1 MFMRVPEESLDD
13 FTNIDATRKPAE
25 PPPVQLLRLSGR
37 FEALKPLARSTD
49 RSERSSAT
57 GSRSVRP
64 APSPVANRLSWYHR
78 SVAFSSGLAVIAL
91 IVGII
96 ASFYTP
102 TEPAG
107 FQSGLDINRQSEE
120 PLASAKESEEM
131 PASAIHP
138 DTSAFLPSTTASG
151 AYDKPHAVRSTIRR
165 RLPRPIRAY
174 YRPRQLARTSHI
186 VMSSFV
192 PTTLIIYIE
201 NGEVKSRIERQLTSG
216 RKTS

>member
-1 MFMRVPEESLDD
+1 MRVPEENLDD

-25 PPPVQLLRLSGR
+25 PPPVRSLRLSGR

-49 RSERSSAT
+49 RAERSSAT

-64 APSPVANRLSWYHR
+64 APSPGANRLSWYHR
-78 SVAFSSGLAVIAL
+78 SVAFNVGIAVIAL

-96 ASFYTP
+96 ASIYTP
-102 TEPAG
+102 PEPAG
-107 FQSGLDINRQSEE
+107 FQSDLVMDRQSEE
-120 PLASAKESEEM
+120 MLASANE
-131 PASAIHP
+131 P

-151 AYDKPHAVRSTIRR
+151 SYDKPYAVRSTVRQ
-165 RLPRPIRAY
+165 RLPRPLRAY
-174 YRPRQLARTSHI
+174 YRPRQLARTSHL

-201 NGEVKSRIERQLTSG
+201 NGEIKTRIEPQLTSG

>member
-1 MFMRVPEESLDD
+1 MRVPEESLDD

-25 PPPVQLLRLSGR
+25 PPPVRLLRLSGR
-37 FEALKPLARSTD
+37 FKALTPLARSAD
-49 RSERSSAT
+49 RAELSSAT

-78 SVAFSSGLAVIAL
+78 SVAFSAGLAVIAL

-96 ASFYTP
+96 ASFYTS
-102 TEPAG
+102 TAPAG
-107 FQSGLDINRQSEE
+107 FQSGLVTDRQ
-120 PLASAKESEEM
+120 SEEM
-131 PASAIHP
+131 PASANEP
-138 DTSAFLPSTTASG
+138 DTPASLPSTTASG
-151 AYDKPHAVRSTIRR
+151 AYDKPYAVRSTVRR

-174 YRPRQLARTSHI
+174 YRPRQPARTSRL

-201 NGEVKSRIERQLTSG
+201 NGEVKTRIERQLASG
-216 RKTS
+216 KKTS

>member
-1 MFMRVPEESLDD
+1 MRVPEESLDD
-13 FTNIDATRKPAE
+13 FTNIDAVRKPAG
-25 PPPVQLLRLSGR
+25 PPPVRSVSLSGR

-49 RSERSSAT
+49 RAERSSAT

-64 APSPVANRLSWYHR
+64 VPSPGANRLSWYHR

-96 ASFYTP
+96 ASFYTS

-107 FQSGLDINRQSEE
+107 FQGDVVMDRQ
-120 PLASAKESEEM
+120 SEEM
-131 PASAIHP
+131 PASANEP

-151 AYDKPHAVRSTIRR
+151 AYDKPYAARSTVRR
-165 RLPRPIRAY
+165 KLPRPIRAY

-201 NGEVKSRIERQLTSG
+201 NGEVKTRIERQLTSV

>member
-25 PPPVQLLRLSGR
+25 PPPVRLLRLSGR

-49 RSERSSAT
+49 RAERSSAT

-64 APSPVANRLSWYHR
+64 APSPVAHRLSWYHR
-78 SVAFSSGLAVIAL
+78 SVAFSAGLAVIAL

-96 ASFYTP
+96 ASFYTS

-107 FQSGLDINRQSEE
+107 FRSGLDIDRQ
-120 PLASAKESEEM
+120 SEEM
-131 PASAIHP
+131 PASANEP

-151 AYDKPHAVRSTIRR
+151 AYDKPYAVRPTVRR
-165 RLPRPIRAY
+165 KLPRPIRAY
-174 YRPRQLARTSHI
+174 YRPSQPARTSHL

-201 NGEVKSRIERQLTSG
+201 NGEVKSRIEPQLTSR